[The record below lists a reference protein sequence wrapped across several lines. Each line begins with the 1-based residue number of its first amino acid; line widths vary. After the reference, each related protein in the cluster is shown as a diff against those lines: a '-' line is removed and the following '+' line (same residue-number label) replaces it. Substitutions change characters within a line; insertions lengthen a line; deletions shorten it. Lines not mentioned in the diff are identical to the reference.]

1 MSNIDFSPY
10 EAKRRTAFD
19 QLSAGS
25 SRNAYAKFLSKQ
37 RGDRN
42 LEMMKGGFQKQL
54 PTYVSGL
61 SQRGLAGPN
70 VRSGI
75 LDRTLNDAAVGF
87 QNNYNDATDALNQ
100 EQAGFDTNQANYND
114 AYNNT
119 INDIESEKARIM
131 RETAYSLNAFKPFLG
146 S

>member
-19 QLSAGS
+19 QLSAGT

-42 LEMMKGGFQKQL
+42 LEMMKSSYEKQL

-61 SQRGLAGPN
+61 LQRGLGGPN

-75 LDRTLNDAAVGF
+75 ADRTLNDAAVGF
-87 QNNYNDATDALNQ
+87 QNTYNDATDALNQ
-100 EQAGFDTNQANYND
+100 DQAGFDTTQAGYTD

-119 INDIESEKARIM
+119 INDIESEKAKAI
-131 RETAYSLNAFKPFLG
+131 RESAYSLNAFRPFLG

>member
-19 QLSAGS
+19 QLSAGT

-42 LEMMKGGFQKQL
+42 LEMMKGSFQKQM

-61 SQRGLAGPN
+61 LQRGLGGPS

-75 LDRTLNDAAVGF
+75 ADRTLNDAAVNF
-87 QNNYNDATDALNQ
+87 QNTYSDATDALNQ
-100 EQAGFDTNQANYND
+100 EQAGFNNTQASYQD
-114 AYNNT
+114 AYNNA
-119 INDIESEKARIM
+119 INDIESEKARAI
-131 RETAYSLNAFKPFLG
+131 RESAYSLNAFKPFLG